1 MVLAFEG
8 WDAGGKGGAI
18 KRLTQAL
25 DPRGYQVNP
34 VAAPNDAE
42 KHIII
47 CGVSGNSFQRMV
59 MWQYLTVP
67 GMAALWLRESKASVR
82 KKNGSVLTTR

>member
-25 DPRGYQVNP
+25 DPRGYKVNP

-42 KHIII
+42 KTHH
-47 CGVSGNSFQRMV
+47 
-59 MWQYLTVP
+59 YL
-67 GMAALWLRESKASVR
+67 WRF
-82 KKNGSVLTTR
+82 

>member
-1 MVLAFEG
+1 MLAFEG

-42 KHIII
+42 KTHH
-47 CGVSGNSFQRMV
+47 
-59 MWQYLTVP
+59 YLWRFWKQFPKDGHVAIFDRSWYT
-67 GMAALWLRESKASVR
+67 ALWLRESKASVR
-82 KKNGSVLTTR
+82 KRNGSVLTMR